1 MKSVHRS
8 LSWLSGRFAAV
19 IAVLFAAGHIAVPA
33 SAKES
38 TEVETKAGTPEAGN
52 LAAPVDG
59 VRQREISNWLLRD
72 LRQTLQGFA
81 IAQTQDQSQQTDKA
95 LLPAV
100 TPPDPVKVIKA
111 APPDPVKVKK
121 TTPPDPIKVKKAP
134 PDPVK
139 VKTTP
144 PDPIKVTPPD
154 PVKIAPR
161 LDTPRSSI
169 PSFGGGGIGGAR
181 GR

>member
-19 IAVLFAAGHIAVPA
+19 IALLFAAGHIAVPA
-33 SAKES
+33 SAKEN
-38 TEVETKAGTPEAGN
+38 TEVETKAGKPETGN

-59 VRQREISNWLLRD
+59 VRQREISNRLLRD

-100 TPPDPVKVIKA
+100 TPPDPVKV
-111 APPDPVKVKK
+111 KK
-121 TTPPDPIKVKKAP
+121 TP

-144 PDPIKVTPPD
+144 PDPIK
-154 PVKIAPR
+154 IAPR
-161 LDTPRSSI
+161 LDIPRSSI
-169 PSFGGGGIGGAR
+169 PSIGGGGAGGAR